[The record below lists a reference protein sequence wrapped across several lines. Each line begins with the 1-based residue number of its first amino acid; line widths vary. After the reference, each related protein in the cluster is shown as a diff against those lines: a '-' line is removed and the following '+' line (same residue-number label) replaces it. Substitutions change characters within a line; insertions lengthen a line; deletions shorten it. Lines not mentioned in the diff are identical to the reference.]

1 MTARGRWWIPSPPGE
16 DGTAQSQPLYL
27 GRFQVKEIEFPHGM
41 ADTGENTTEVELV
54 YAGQEVEITET
65 SASFYNQRQKA
76 LVTLDKV
83 LEQDE
88 PLVLA

>member
-1 MTARGRWWIPSPPGE
+1 M
-16 DGTAQSQPLYL
+16 
-27 GRFQVKEIEFPHGM
+27 KEIQFPHGM
-41 ADTGENTTEVELV
+41 VDTGENVTNVELV
-54 YAGQEVEITET
+54 YAGQEVEVTET

-88 PLVLA
+88 PLALA